1 MQIYIHIPFCMKK
14 CLYCAFNSIVARENL
29 MEKYVEALCLEIE
42 RFKMDQTIKTIYF
55 GGGTPSILTIKQ
67 FSKIFDILRISFNL
81 ENCKEITVEAN
92 PGTIDYKYLEELK
105 KLGVNRLSLG
115 VQSFDDKLLKILGRI
130 HNSQEAIKAVEIAN
144 SIFDNVSIDLMYDL
158 PEQNLK
164 ILIESLQKAMELG
177 VKHISIYGLEIED
190 NTNFEKLHKLGK
202 LNLPSDDESNEMYDY
217 ITSELPKRG
226 WLRYEISN
234 YAKEGFES
242 RHNLGYWSDV
252 EYLGFGAGAHSY
264 YNAKCRMQNV
274 KLDSD
279 ISFGYRFSNI
289 TNLKNYIDGI
299 NFGKDVRQLEEAVTK
314 KAAMEEFCFLSLRK
328 AEGLDTRKF
337 KDKFKTPIESIYND
351 IIENLVKKNL
361 IEIVNNKIRLTKL
374 GMKYGNQVFSE
385 FLLS

>member
-1 MQIYIHIPFCMKK
+1 M
-14 CLYCAFNSIVARENL
+14 
-29 MEKYVEALCLEIE
+29 
-42 RFKMDQTIKTIYF
+42 
-55 GGGTPSILTIKQ
+55 
-67 FSKIFDILRISFNL
+67 
-81 ENCKEITVEAN
+81 
-92 PGTIDYKYLEELK
+92 
-105 KLGVNRLSLG
+105 
-115 VQSFDDKLLKILGRI
+115 GRI

-289 TNLKNYIDGI
+289 ANVKNYIDGI
-299 NFGKDVRQLEEAVTK
+299 NFGKDIRQLEEYVTK

-361 IEIVNNKIRLTKL
+361 IEIVDDKVRLTKL